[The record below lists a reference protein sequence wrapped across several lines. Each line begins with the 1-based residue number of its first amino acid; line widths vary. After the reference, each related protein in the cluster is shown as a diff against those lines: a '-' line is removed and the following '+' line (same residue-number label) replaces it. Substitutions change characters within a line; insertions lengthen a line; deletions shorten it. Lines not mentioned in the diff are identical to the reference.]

1 MSCVV
6 IIPPP
11 ETKSSTYMYV
21 SNLYVNGHVRLI
33 RDIAEYYTS
42 SPSHQAV
49 VKLPAVEVYNLMEES
64 NPCHAQGGR
73 VMSSHV
79 EVYRQIGVRLFFLHW
94 QNG

>member
-21 SNLYVNGHVRLI
+21 SNLYVNGHVQLI

-42 SPSHQAV
+42 SPSHQV
-49 VKLPAVEVYNLMEES
+49 VKLPAVEVYNLVEES

-73 VMSSHV
+73 VMSSHG
-79 EVYRQIGVRLFFLHW
+79 EVYRQSTSTVFFFFTRP
-94 QNG
+94 